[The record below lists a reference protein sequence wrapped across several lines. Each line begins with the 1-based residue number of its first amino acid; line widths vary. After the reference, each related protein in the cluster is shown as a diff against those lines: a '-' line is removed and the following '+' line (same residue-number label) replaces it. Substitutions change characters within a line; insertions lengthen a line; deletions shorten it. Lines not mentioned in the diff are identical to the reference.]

1 MAVCREHKTL
11 QARFVRQE
19 NCLAMLQ
26 QENKSLHQ
34 RVRQYEV
41 CLDDVMR
48 KVVDAIVAE
57 DNLREEVTS
66 LKTRVRDLEAQNAAL
81 TNSPVKGKDEG
92 YCTLSSGQPPPSIE
106 GHLED
111 LPEEP
116 EQWLLSAEPCSA
128 EMEDWSLSQEE
139 MGPAIDGMMDDNNE
153 WIWNSPAATA
163 NFMTTNADTQTED
176 INQLLFEQVS
186 IEISLM
192 YTIIFFKVIL
202 SCLT

>member
-1 MAVCREHKTL
+1 MNRAMRTKDRRSMQVCREHKTL

-19 NCLAMLQ
+19 NSLAVLQ
-26 QENKSLHQ
+26 HENKSLHQ

-57 DNLREEVTS
+57 DNLREEVS
-66 LKTRVRDLEAQNAAL
+66 KLKTRVRDLEAQNAAL
-81 TNSPVKGKDEG
+81 ITNSPAKGRDEG
-92 YCTLSSGQPPPSIE
+92 YCTLSSGQPPPHAE
-106 GHLED
+106 AHLED

-139 MGPAIDGMMDDNNE
+139 MGTAIDGTNDDNNE
-153 WIWNSPAATA
+153 WIWNSPS
-163 NFMTTNADTQTED
+163 TTNFLTSTVDTQTDD
-176 INQLLFEQVS
+176 IHQLLFEQVTFS
-186 IEISLM
+186 SL
-192 YTIIFFKVIL
+192 F
-202 SCLT
+202 S